1 MERLSLVKIEVSD
14 QLLDKGKELSPEWA
28 GLNRTKTCDAMLR
41 VAIYALHMEKA
52 KALKEGKQ

>member
-1 MERLSLVKIEVSD
+1 MVKIEVSD

-41 VAIYALHMEKA
+41 VAIR
-52 KALKEGKQ
+52 ALKEGKQ